1 MLRLLIPLLLFVIGT
16 GAGIGGGLYL
26 RAAPPSDE
34 GAVGPDAAAPAPA
47 TDPEPARR
55 HGTGDSI
62 ATGQDYIKLH
72 NQFIVPV
79 VEGERVTSLVVLTL
93 GVEVPSGQ
101 REKLFTMEP
110 KVRDVFLQELFAH
123 ANRGG
128 FRGAFTSARNLGDL
142 RNSLR
147 EAARYALGDLI
158 SDILIIDI
166 VRQDN

>member
-1 MLRLLIPLLLFVIGT
+1 MLKMLIPLLLLAIGM

-26 RAAPPSDE
+26 RPDPPADETAPTPSAE
-34 GAVGPDAAAPAPA
+34 
-47 TDPEPARR
+47 PEPARSVGA
-55 HGTGDSI
+55 HDS
-62 ATGQDYIKLH
+62 AAQARDYIKLN

-79 VEGERVTSLVVLTL
+79 VEGEKVMSLVVLTL
-93 GVEVPSGQ
+93 GVEIPSGQ
-101 REKLFTMEP
+101 KERLYLMEP

-128 FRGAFTSARNLGDL
+128 FRGAFTSARNLDDL
-142 RNSLR
+142 RSSLR
-147 EAARYALGDLI
+147 EAAQYALGDLI